1 MSTPATSRTSRPVH
15 VVPDTDRGAIGMY
28 AREVAAAAGA
38 PVLTG
43 SLAELD
49 ARAAGRSE
57 AWHVHFCDR
66 LYAATPGEAADRIA
80 RWAQGG
86 RLTLTLHDVPQPW
99 ASPERQRGYLD
110 AVAAADAWAANSH
123 HEVLLL
129 DEARRLTGSPSA
141 LAPGLVAHLPV
152 PDSQTAALPGQPD
165 ARDGDEV
172 VFGVVG
178 WVYPDKGHR
187 EVVRAA
193 GRLAEAGHRVRVR
206 CLGAA
211 VEGHAD
217 LVEELQGRAE
227 RSGVA
232 LEVTGF
238 LDQADLEAAMQAV
251 TVPVAAHR
259 HLSASASVNSW
270 LSTGRRPVVADG
282 RYTRELAA
290 LRPGTLLLVDA
301 DDGPEDSGEALD
313 AVVQRVLD
321 DPGLTHLGPDA
332 RLAPHLGDTVAA
344 YAAWWSATGFDG
356 PHPARPELPAW

>member
-1 MSTPATSRTSRPVH
+1 MSTPAERPVH
-15 VVPDTDRGAIGMY
+15 VVPDTDRGAIGMF

-38 PVLTG
+38 PVLDG
-43 SLAELD
+43 SLDELD
-49 ARAAGRSE
+49 ALAEQRSE

-66 LYAATPGEAADRIA
+66 LYGATPGEAAQRIA
-80 RWAQGG
+80 RWAEGG
-86 RLTLTLHDVPQPW
+86 RLTVTLHDVPQPW
-99 ASPERQRGYLD
+99 AAPARQQGYLD
-110 AVAAADAWAANSH
+110 VLAVVAGWAANSH
-123 HEVLLL
+123 HEVQLLE
-129 DEARRLTGSPSA
+129 EARRLTGST
-141 LAPGLVAHLPV
+141 APVPAGLVAHLPV
-152 PDSQTAALPGQPD
+152 PAPLTAATPVAEAPHEGGED
-165 ARDGDEV
+165 RDEV

-217 LVEELQGRAE
+217 LVEELHGRAG
-227 RSGVA
+227 RSGVE

-238 LDQADLEAAMQAV
+238 LDQAVLEEAMRAV

-290 LRPGTLLLVDA
+290 LRPGTLLLLEG
-301 DDGPEDSGEALD
+301 DDDDSGAALD
-313 AVVQRVLD
+313 ALVQRVLAE
-321 DPGLTHLGPDA
+321 PGLTRLDPGA
-332 RLAPHLGDTVAA
+332 RLEPRRGDTVAA
-344 YAAWWSATGFDG
+344 YAAWWTATAFDG